1 MTTARLIKP
10 SLTPR
15 PSPGGRG
22 EYLLRVTLRFGLA
35 LIASLIAADQV
46 HAAEYPARP
55 IRLVVPFPQ
64 ADAPGLVSRRPARG
78 EGVQAAGF
86 LKVALTASPEFPV
99 KPIRLIVPFPAGGG
113 ADTLARI
120 VAPRLGE
127 VLGQQV
133 VVDNRSG
140 AAGNIATEIVAKAV
154 PDGYTAMLTLNSVL
168 TMNPSFYPNLPFNV
182 ETDLQPVTQLSSAQ
196 YMLLLHPAVAASSV
210 RELLDL
216 ARTKPGALRY
226 ASAGVG
232 SSTHLAAELLK
243 WRASVDLP
251 HVPYKGATPA
261 LFATMMGETQIV
273 FASVAAS
280 LQFVQSGKLKALA
293 VTALKR
299 SAAVPELPTLDESG
313 IPGYNVISWHA
324 LLVTAKTPDAIVN
337 KLLHHALAVARLPA
351 VMDAMARQGM
361 DTTTNRPADL
371 AALIKTE
378 TATWRGVIKAA
389 NIRAE

>member
-1 MTTARLIKP
+1 MNP
-10 SLTPR
+10 SLTPG

-22 EYLLRVTLRFGLA
+22 EYPLRAALRNGLA
-35 LIASLIAADQV
+35 LIALLIAPNHA

-55 IRLVVPFPQ
+55 IRLV
-64 ADAPGLVSRRPARG
+64 
-78 EGVQAAGF
+78 
-86 LKVALTASPEFPV
+86 
-99 KPIRLIVPFPAGGG
+99 VPFPAGGG

-127 VLGQQV
+127 ALGQQV

-140 AAGNIATEIVAKAV
+140 AAGNIATEIVAKAA

-196 YMLLLHPAVAASSV
+196 YMLLVHPSIGVSSV
-210 RELLDL
+210 REFLDL
-216 ARTKPGALRY
+216 AKAKPGALRY

-243 WRASVDLP
+243 WRAHVDLP

-261 LFATMMGETQIV
+261 LLATMMSETQIV
-273 FASVAAS
+273 FASVAAA
-280 LQFVQSGKLKALA
+280 LQFVQAGKLKALA

-313 IPGYNVISWHA
+313 VTGYNVISWHA

-337 KLLHHALAVARLPA
+337 KLHRYALTVARLPA
-351 VMDAMARQGM
+351 VTDAMGRQGM
-361 DTTTNRPADL
+361 DATTSGPFDL
-371 AALIKTE
+371 ANLIKTE

>member
-1 MTTARLIKP
+1 MNP
-10 SLTPR
+10 SLTPG

-22 EYLLRVTLRFGLA
+22 GYPLRAALRNALA
-35 LIASLIAADQV
+35 LIALLIAPNHA

-55 IRLVVPFPQ
+55 IRLV
-64 ADAPGLVSRRPARG
+64 
-78 EGVQAAGF
+78 
-86 LKVALTASPEFPV
+86 
-99 KPIRLIVPFPAGGG
+99 VPFPAGGG

-127 VLGQQV
+127 ALGQQV
-133 VVDNRSG
+133 VVDNRSA
-140 AAGNIATEIVAKAV
+140 AAGNIATEIVAKAA

-196 YMLLLHPAVAASSV
+196 YMLLVHPSMGVSSV
-210 RELLDL
+210 REFLDL
-216 ARTKPGALRY
+216 AKAKPGALRY

-243 WRASVDLP
+243 WRAHVDLP

-261 LFATMMGETQIV
+261 LLATMMSETQIV
-273 FASVAAS
+273 FASVAAA
-280 LQFVQSGKLKALA
+280 LQFVQAGKLKALA

-313 IPGYNVISWHA
+313 VTGYNVISWHA

-337 KLLHHALAVARLPA
+337 KLHRYALTVARLPA
-351 VMDAMARQGM
+351 VTDAMGRQGM
-361 DTTTNRPADL
+361 DATTSGPFDL
-371 AALIKTE
+371 ANLIKTE

>member
-1 MTTARLIKP
+1 MNP
-10 SLTPR
+10 SLTPG

-22 EYLLRVTLRFGLA
+22 EYPLRAALRNGLA
-35 LIASLIAADQV
+35 LIALLIAPNHA

-55 IRLVVPFPQ
+55 IRLV
-64 ADAPGLVSRRPARG
+64 
-78 EGVQAAGF
+78 
-86 LKVALTASPEFPV
+86 
-99 KPIRLIVPFPAGGG
+99 VPFPAGGG

-127 VLGQQV
+127 ALGQQV

-140 AAGNIATEIVAKAV
+140 AAGNIATEIVAKAA

-196 YMLLLHPAVAASSV
+196 YMLLVHPSMGVSSV
-210 RELLDL
+210 REFLDL
-216 ARTKPGALRY
+216 AKAKPGALRY

-243 WRASVDLP
+243 WRAHVDLP

-261 LFATMMGETQIV
+261 LLATMMSETQIV
-273 FASVAAS
+273 FASVAAA
-280 LQFVQSGKLKALA
+280 LQFVQAGKLKALA

-313 IPGYNVISWHA
+313 VTGYNVISWHA

-337 KLLHHALAVARLPA
+337 KLHRYALTVARLPA
-351 VMDAMARQGM
+351 VTDAMGRQGM
-361 DTTTNRPADL
+361 DATTSGPFDL
-371 AALIKTE
+371 ANLIKTE

>member
-1 MTTARLIKP
+1 MTTTRLMNP
-10 SLTPR
+10 SLTPG

-22 EYLLRVTLRFGLA
+22 EYPLRAALRNGLA
-35 LIASLIAADQV
+35 LIALLIAPNHA

-55 IRLVVPFPQ
+55 IRLV
-64 ADAPGLVSRRPARG
+64 
-78 EGVQAAGF
+78 
-86 LKVALTASPEFPV
+86 
-99 KPIRLIVPFPAGGG
+99 VPFPAGGG

-127 VLGQQV
+127 ALGQQV

-140 AAGNIATEIVAKAV
+140 AAGNIATEIVAKAA

-196 YMLLLHPAVAASSV
+196 YMLLVHPSMGVSSV
-210 RELLDL
+210 REFLDL
-216 ARTKPGALRY
+216 AKAKPGALRY

-243 WRASVDLP
+243 WRAHVDLP

-261 LFATMMGETQIV
+261 LLATMMSETQIV
-273 FASVAAS
+273 FASVAAA
-280 LQFVQSGKLKALA
+280 LQFVQAGKLKALA

-313 IPGYNVISWHA
+313 VTGYNVISWHA

-337 KLLHHALAVARLPA
+337 KLHRYALTVARLPA
-351 VMDAMARQGM
+351 VTDAMGRQGM
-361 DTTTNRPADL
+361 DATTSGPFDL
-371 AALIKTE
+371 ANLIKTE

>member
-1 MTTARLIKP
+1 MVTIGP
-10 SLTPR
+10 
-15 PSPGGRG
+15 
-22 EYLLRVTLRFGLA
+22 LLRSAAVRHALPLFALLIGTPLA
-35 LIASLIAADQV
+35 Y
-46 HAAEYPARP
+46 AAEYPVRP
-55 IRLVVPFPQ
+55 IRLV
-64 ADAPGLVSRRPARG
+64 
-78 EGVQAAGF
+78 
-86 LKVALTASPEFPV
+86 
-99 KPIRLIVPFPAGGG
+99 VPFPAGGG

-127 VLGQQV
+127 ALGQQV

-182 ETDLQPVTQLSSAQ
+182 ETDLQPITQLSSAQ
-196 YMLLLHPAVAASSV
+196 YMLLLHPSTGVSSV
-210 RELLDL
+210 REFLDL
-216 ARTKPGALRY
+216 AKMKPGTLRY

-232 SSTHLAAELLK
+232 SSTHLAAELLR
-243 WRASVDLP
+243 WRTSLDLS

-261 LFATMMGETQIV
+261 LLATMTGETQML
-273 FASVAAS
+273 FASVAAA
-280 LQFVQSGKLKALA
+280 LQFVQSGKLKAIA

-299 SAAVPELPTLDESG
+299 SAAVPDLPTLDESG
-313 IPGYNVISWHA
+313 LPGYNVISWHA

-337 KLLHHALAVARLPA
+337 KLYTHALAVARLPA

-361 DTTTNRPADL
+361 DTMTNRPADL
-371 AALIKTE
+371 ANLIKTE

-389 NIRAE
+389 KITAQ

>member
-1 MTTARLIKP
+1 MNP
-10 SLTPR
+10 SLTPG

-22 EYLLRVTLRFGLA
+22 EYPLRAALRNGLA
-35 LIASLIAADQV
+35 LIALLIAPNHA

-55 IRLVVPFPQ
+55 IRLV
-64 ADAPGLVSRRPARG
+64 
-78 EGVQAAGF
+78 
-86 LKVALTASPEFPV
+86 
-99 KPIRLIVPFPAGGG
+99 VPFPAGGG

-127 VLGQQV
+127 ALGQQV

-140 AAGNIATEIVAKAV
+140 AAGNIATEIVAKAA

-196 YMLLLHPAVAASSV
+196 YMLLVHPPIGVSSV
-210 RELLDL
+210 REFLDL
-216 ARTKPGALRY
+216 AKAKPGALRY

-243 WRASVDLP
+243 WRAHVDLP

-261 LFATMMGETQIV
+261 LLATMMSETQIV
-273 FASVAAS
+273 FASVAAA
-280 LQFVQSGKLKALA
+280 LQFVQAGKLKALA

-313 IPGYNVISWHA
+313 VTGYNVISWHA

-337 KLLHHALAVARLPA
+337 KLHRYALTVARLPA
-351 VMDAMARQGM
+351 VTDAMGRQGM
-361 DTTTNRPADL
+361 DATTSGPADL

-378 TATWRGVIKAA
+378 TATWRSVIKAA

>member
-1 MTTARLIKP
+1 MTTTRLMNP
-10 SLTPR
+10 SLTPG

-22 EYLLRVTLRFGLA
+22 GYPLRAALRNGLA
-35 LIASLIAADQV
+35 LIALLIAPNHA

-55 IRLVVPFPQ
+55 IRLV
-64 ADAPGLVSRRPARG
+64 
-78 EGVQAAGF
+78 
-86 LKVALTASPEFPV
+86 
-99 KPIRLIVPFPAGGG
+99 VPFPAGGG

-127 VLGQQV
+127 ALGQQV

-140 AAGNIATEIVAKAV
+140 AAGNIATEIVAKAA

-196 YMLLLHPAVAASSV
+196 YMLLVHPSMGVSSV
-210 RELLDL
+210 REFLDL
-216 ARTKPGALRY
+216 AKAKPGALRY

-243 WRASVDLP
+243 WRAHVDLP

-261 LFATMMGETQIV
+261 LLATMMSETQIV
-273 FASVAAS
+273 FASVAAA
-280 LQFVQSGKLKALA
+280 LQFVQAGKLKALA

-313 IPGYNVISWHA
+313 VTGYNVISWHA

-337 KLLHHALAVARLPA
+337 KLHRYALTVARLPA
-351 VMDAMARQGM
+351 VTDAMGRQGM
-361 DTTTNRPADL
+361 DATTSGPADL